1 MSAKKMVTKLGFNG
15 VLVYLGG
22 GTDEIK
28 GLVAFDLIPGQK
40 Q

>member
-1 MSAKKMVTKLGFNG
+1 MSSKTMVKKLGYNG
-15 VLVYLGG
+15 CLVYLGG

-28 GLVAFDLIPGQK
+28 LVAFDLIPGQK